1 MDYSEYS
8 ETRTTEGVIK
18 NGLFRD
24 TCNSFTHDV
33 IVEIQPIDLKRRGRV
48 TSLVNT
54 LDKPRR
60 ENIIITVCI

>member
-1 MDYSEYS
+1 
-8 ETRTTEGVIK
+8 
-18 NGLFRD
+18 LFAAFWESD
-24 TCNSFTHDV
+24 NVKKTMFMMGFTHDV
-33 IVEIQPIDLKRRGRV
+33 IVEIQPIDLKRRRRV